1 MKKPKKRTARDDD
14 EPEPPWLSEAR
25 AQARYVVIVALPPWW
40 TWAVADLT
48 IRAAAHHF

>member
-1 MKKPKKRTARDDD
+1 VKKGKKRPDD
-14 EPEPPWLSEAR
+14 EQPELQRRSEAR